1 MNSYILSI
9 LITSPRTFKTLK
21 TSVENIIKNVKKVNN
36 IEIIIKI
43 AQNEIEDYLPKIS
56 ELLDLT
62 PHIKILISESAL
74 EDTSQM
80 ESIKNLTLI
89 ADGEFLLLLDNEI
102 LVNLPDIDLVVKKYE
117 GKLCVI
123 EGPNNLSL
131 HSPPIVHHEIVK
143 ILGLESLFNLM
154 CGELGIEVKEPNIS
168 YILEDSQNSSQKF
181 NWDGENKLPHLKAFI
196 NTLMSSHDWLPT
208 INEENH

>member
-1 MNSYILSI
+1 MDSYILSI

-21 TSVENIIKNVKKVNN
+21 NSVENIIKNVKKINN

-56 ELLDLT
+56 QLLDLT
-62 PHIKILISESAL
+62 PHIKILISEGVMG
-74 EDTSQM
+74 DTSEI
-80 ESIKNLTLI
+80 ESIKNLTKI
-89 ADGEFLLLLDNEI
+89 ADGEFLLLLDNGS
-102 LVNLPDIDLVVKKYE
+102 LLNLPHIDLVVKKYE

-123 EGPNNLSL
+123 EGQNNLSL

-143 ILGLESLFNLM
+143 IMGVESLFNLI

-181 NWDGENKLPHLKAFI
+181 KWGEENRLLHLKALI
-196 NTLMSSHDWLPT
+196 NTLSWSHDWLP
-208 INEENH
+208 IRNEENH

>member
-1 MNSYILSI
+1 MDSYILSI

-21 TSVENIIKNVKKVNN
+21 NSVENIIKNVKKINN

-56 ELLDLT
+56 QLLDLT
-62 PHIKILISESAL
+62 PHIKILISEGAM
-74 EDTSQM
+74 EDTSEI
-80 ESIKNLTLI
+80 ESIKNLTKI
-89 ADGEFLLLLDNEI
+89 ADGEFLLLLDNGS
-102 LVNLPDIDLVVKKYE
+102 LLNLPHIDLVVKKYE

-123 EGPNNLSL
+123 EGQNNLSL
-131 HSPPIVHHEIVK
+131 HSPPIVHQEIVK
-143 ILGLESLFNLM
+143 IMGVESLFNLI

-181 NWDGENKLPHLKAFI
+181 KGVGENRLSHLKAFI
-196 NTLMSSHDWLPT
+196 NTLSWSHDWLP
-208 INEENH
+208 IRNEENH